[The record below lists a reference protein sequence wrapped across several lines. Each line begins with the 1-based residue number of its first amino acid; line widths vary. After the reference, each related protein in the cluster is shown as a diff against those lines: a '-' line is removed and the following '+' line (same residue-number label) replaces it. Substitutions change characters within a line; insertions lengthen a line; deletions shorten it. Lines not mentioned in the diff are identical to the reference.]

1 MKQFLEHLRHWL
13 HLLHRAHVLLVFVAL
28 GLVLGATAGMMLT
41 QRIVGVVLGAVLGI
55 WAMVYLFHRWTNNE

>member
-1 MKQFLEHLRHWL
+1 MNKALEYLRHWL

-55 WAMVYLFHRWTNNE
+55 WAMVYLFRQWINNE